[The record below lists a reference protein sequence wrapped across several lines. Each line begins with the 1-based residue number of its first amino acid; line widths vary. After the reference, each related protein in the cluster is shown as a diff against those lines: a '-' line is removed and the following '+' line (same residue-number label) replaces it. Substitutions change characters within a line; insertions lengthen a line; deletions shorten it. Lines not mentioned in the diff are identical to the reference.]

1 MKKDYR
7 LYLSDILYAIERV
20 QKYTKSIKKSQFEDD
35 EFLQD
40 AVMRRLSIIGEAANR
55 LSGEFIKKHPEIPWK
70 EIIGTRNIIIHYY
83 EGVKLETIWKIIR
96 KDLTVL
102 KKFIKN
108 LPGMSEFLK
117 DLK

>member
-7 LYLSDILYAIERV
+7 LFLNDILYAIERV

-40 AVMRRLSIIGEAANR
+40 AVMRRISIIGEAANR
-55 LSGEFIKKHPEIPWK
+55 LPKTFIKKHPEIPWK

-96 KDLTVL
+96 KDLKSL

-108 LPGMSEFLK
+108 LPEIS
-117 DLK
+117 D